1 MTVVNDKKKKL
12 SICEK
17 SARFIL
23 CEVTHLSEEFGNEGS
38 DYR

>member
-12 SICEK
+12 LICEK

-23 CEVTHLSEEFGNEGS
+23 CKLAYLSEEFGHENS